1 MDGHLRKRTPAAASF
16 GLPFNQGANNV
27 SGMNVSYAALPDSIP
42 QPILASA
49 DSLVTKTAFLAGLI
63 APETAAC
70 LSRQLKVSDAVYS
83 RIIDGHN
90 TVLEVLEGATNLA
103 STQTTWGEIT
113 ELRRR
118 LIAALA
124 HHYRLVQT
132 QPLSDGNGAMA
143 RLVVHM
149 HFAQIG
155 LHPHLWSLP
164 RGIARRREEYY
175 AALGI
180 TGGTQDTQLS
190 GGFQRTDKASLT
202 FIELMLDVCHEEV
215 DYMTA
220 ALNRRKLRESV
231 TRAYRANSLLSEA
244 GVRPETMPALL
255 ALLIQGALPR
265 TDFETFTGLPSEIA
279 SDQLSRLINLGVVV
293 SPPSNR
299 HGLEIGL
306 PVWFTQEIF
315 SGLQ

>member
-1 MDGHLRKRTPAAASF
+1 M
-16 GLPFNQGANNV
+16 
-27 SGMNVSYAALPDSIP
+27 
-42 QPILASA
+42 
-49 DSLVTKTAFLAGLI
+49 
-63 APETAAC
+63 
-70 LSRQLKVSDAVYS
+70 YS

-103 STQTTWGEIT
+103 STQTTLGEIT
-113 ELRRR
+113 DLRRR

-132 QPLSDGNGAMA
+132 QPLSDSNGAMA

-180 TGGTQDTQLS
+180 TGGTQERQLD
-190 GGFQRTDKASLT
+190 GGFQRTDKALLG
-202 FIELMLDVCHEEV
+202 FIAFMLDVCHEEV
-215 DYMTA
+215 DYMTV

-231 TRAYRANSLLSEA
+231 TRAYRANSVLSEA
-244 GVRPETMPALL
+244 GVRRETMPALL

-279 SDQLSRLINLGVVV
+279 SVQLSRLINLCVVV